1 MEYLTDRQKY
11 DLIGML
17 SVSIRND
24 EIGLKEVQSDE
35 ALNIINKRLRE
46 RKETLQTIKKS
57 F

>member
-1 MEYLTDRQKY
+1 MENLTDRQKY

-24 EIGLKEVQSDE
+24 EIGIKEVKSDE
-35 ALNIINKRLRE
+35 ALKIINERLRQ